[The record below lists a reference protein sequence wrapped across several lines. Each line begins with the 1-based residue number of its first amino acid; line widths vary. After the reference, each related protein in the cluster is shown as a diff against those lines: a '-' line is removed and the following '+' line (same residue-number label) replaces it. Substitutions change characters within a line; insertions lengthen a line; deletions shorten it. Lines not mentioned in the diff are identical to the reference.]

1 MSDLQCPENKVPGW
15 LDESG
20 QPQGCVDNNPTPG
33 IGKIEEV
40 PEQTTEVPAQT
51 VAVQAHPTE
60 LAVTGG
66 SSLESFGA
74 VMLGGLLFLGALIL
88 VADFMIRR
96 FR

>member
-40 PEQTTEVPAQT
+40 PEVPGVPAQT
-51 VAVQAHPTE
+51 VEAVAHPTE